1 MNTTLFSGS
10 FVRLTAPRSL
20 AEAEVL
26 ARWTHDS
33 EFARLLDSGANRP
46 LAAPDLIERY
56 SDFKPEVAA
65 DNFLFFVRPL
75 AEETLL
81 GFMTLE
87 DIVWRNGNAWVGIG
101 LGERAYWNRGYGTEA
116 MRLISRYA
124 FEELDLHRLSLT
136 VFEYN
141 PRAIR
146 SYQKAG
152 FVEEGRFRG
161 YVARDGRRWDLV
173 FMGLLREDWLNVR
186 RSA

>member
-10 FVRLTAPRSL
+10 FVRLTAPRSP

-26 ARWTHDS
+26 AHWTHDS

-46 LAAPDLIERY
+46 LAAPDLIDRY
-56 SDFKPEVAA
+56 TDFKPEVEP
-65 DNFLFFVRPL
+65 DNFLFFIRSL

-81 GFMTLE
+81 GFVTLE
-87 DIVWRNGNAWVGIG
+87 DVSWCNRNAWVGIG
-101 LGERAYWNRGYGTEA
+101 VGERAYWGKGYGTEV

-173 FMGLLREDWLNVR
+173 FMGLLREEWLNMNR
-186 RSA
+186 DA

>member
-1 MNTTLFSGS
+1 MSPSLFTGS
-10 FVRLTAPRSL
+10 LVQLTAPRSL
-20 AEAEVL
+20 AEAETL

-33 EFARLLDSGANRP
+33 EFARLLDGGANRP

-56 SDFKPEVAA
+56 TDFKPEVEP
-65 DNFLFFVRPL
+65 DNFLFFIRSL
-75 AEETLL
+75 ADETLL
-81 GFMTLE
+81 GFITLE
-87 DIVWRNGNAWVGIG
+87 DIFWRNGNAWVGIG
-101 LGERAYWNRGYGTEA
+101 VGERAYWGKGYGTEA

-141 PRAIR
+141 ARALR

-161 YVARDGRRWDLV
+161 FIARDGRRWDLV
-173 FMGLLREDWLNVR
+173 FMGLLREEWVSVINKT
-186 RSA
+186 

>member
-1 MNTTLFSGS
+1 MNTTLFTGS
-10 FVRLTAPRSL
+10 LLRLTAPYSL
-20 AEAEVL
+20 AEAETM

-33 EFARLLDSGANRP
+33 EFARLLDSGANYP
-46 LAAPDLIERY
+46 LSAPDLIERY

-65 DNFLFFVRPL
+65 DNFLFFLRPL
-75 AEETLL
+75 AEETFL

-87 DIVWRNGNAWVGIG
+87 DIMWRNGNAWVGIG
-101 LGERAYWNRGYGTEA
+101 LGERAYWGRGYGTEA

-124 FEELDLHRLSLT
+124 FAELGLHRLSLT

-141 PRAIR
+141 SRAIR

-161 YVARDGRRWDLV
+161 YVAREGRRWDLV

-186 RSA
+186 RNA